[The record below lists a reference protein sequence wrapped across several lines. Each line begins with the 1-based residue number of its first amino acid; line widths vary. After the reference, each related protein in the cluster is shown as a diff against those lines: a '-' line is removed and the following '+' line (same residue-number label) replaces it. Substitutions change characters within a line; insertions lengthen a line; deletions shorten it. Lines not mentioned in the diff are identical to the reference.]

1 MESSIAMK
9 FRNTGI
15 QKGKYSVTLSTIVCV
30 CVYVEGVRDMSNGK
44 VALSLLLLE
53 LVGQGTK
60 IFPSY
65 KTDRSSASL
74 DTSVDFTK

>member
-1 MESSIAMK
+1 M
-9 FRNTGI
+9 
-15 QKGKYSVTLSTIVCV
+15 CV

-74 DTSVDFTK
+74 VTPQ